1 MYGDWKLTYEGT
13 EYAFGPAHHPV
24 ELIEWE
30 QGPDVY
36 AVDDA
41 SSDRDDGVW
50 FGEDYIEPGEISI
63 SVKIDFTDAPF
74 PVEECARLAMVA
86 RSELARVWRADP
98 VRRRAG
104 ALAELHMG
112 GQYII
117 EGRPRRARFD
127 DADQNVGLIYAE
139 LPFVPAH
146 PGAYL
151 AGDDAGWQAAT
162 LGIVPAQVG
171 GIKSPLRAPLRTS
184 MESSRAAPIEMSGD
198 VEAWPIIEIHG
209 PMQSNAQVEAVGR
222 WRVYLNRAL
231 AYDQVVTIDTR
242 PGRRA
247 TRLDGQARMVLD
259 PRSSLISELSL
270 LPGRNVIAL
279 RGASIEGTAKVSI
292 RWRNTKGSI

>member
-50 FGEDYIEPGEISI
+50 FGEDYIEPGEITV
-63 SVKIDFTDAPF
+63 SVKIDFTDAPY

-86 RSELARVWRADP
+86 RSELARVWRADS

-151 AGDDAGWQAAT
+151 AGPEGGWESVT
-162 LGIVPAQVG
+162 LGLIPAQIG
-171 GIKSPLRAPLRTS
+171 GIKGPLRAPLRTS
-184 MESSRAAPIEMSGD
+184 VESSRAAPVTVGGD
-198 VEAWPIIEIHG
+198 TDAWPVIEIRG
-209 PMQSNAQVEAVGR
+209 PLQSKAEVEAVSQ
-222 WRVYLNRAL
+222 WRLILNRAL
-231 AYDQVVTIDTR
+231 AFNETATIDTR
-242 PGRRA
+242 PGRRS
-247 TRLDGQARMVLD
+247 TRLNGRPTQLLD
-259 PRSSLISELSL
+259 PRSSALAELSL
-270 LPGRNVIAL
+270 TPGPNVIAL
-279 RGASIEGTAKVSI
+279 RGASIEGTAAVSV